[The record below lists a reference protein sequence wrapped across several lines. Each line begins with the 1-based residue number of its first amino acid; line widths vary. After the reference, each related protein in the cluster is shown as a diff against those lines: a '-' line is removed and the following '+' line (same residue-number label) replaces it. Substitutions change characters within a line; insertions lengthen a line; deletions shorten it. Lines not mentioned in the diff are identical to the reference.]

1 MDLRAALALGRE
13 LLDQHGLDD
22 WQIALDRAKT
32 RAGTCRARTRTI
44 TLSGYLTQLHPEAE
58 VRDTI
63 LHEIAHALVGVR
75 HGHDAV
81 WRAKALEIGCS
92 GERLTSDDLPRLEGP
107 WAGTCPSGHVV
118 TRHRRPTRVGLCPR
132 CRERPVP
139 ERVLEWTYAGERVP
153 MHPDYVAQL
162 DAILRRAPAASAVQ
176 LEPGE
181 MVRVTGP
188 GRYFG
193 AVGPIVKR
201 GRTRYHVRIPG
212 GILTVPFA
220 LVERR

>member
-13 LLDQHGLDD
+13 LLDLHGLDD
-22 WQIALDRAKT
+22 WTIELDRAKT

-44 TLSGYLTQLHPEAE
+44 TLSGYLTQLHPESE

-63 LHEIAHALVGVR
+63 LHEIGHALVGVR

-92 GERLTSDDLPRLEGP
+92 GDRCSSEDAPRLEGP
-107 WAGTCPSGHVV
+107 WAGTCPRGHVV
-118 TRHRRPTRVGLCPR
+118 TRHKRPPRVGLCGR
-132 CRERPVP
+132 CRGPEHER
-139 ERVLEWTYAGERVP
+139 LLDWTYAGERVP
-153 MHPDYVAQL
+153 MHPNYVAEL
-162 DAILRRAPAASAVQ
+162 EAFLRGRPTQSPGRLA
-176 LEPGE
+176 PGE
-181 MVRVTGP
+181 VVRVRAS
-188 GRYFG
+188 GRSAG

-201 GRTRYHVRIPG
+201 GRSRYHVRIPG

-220 LVERR
+220 LVERA